1 VRELC
6 AGALLFTWNCSVI
19 DLRCSRLSGP
29 SWLMM
34 PGSRSC
40 SFLFSAVPLQTQ
52 KHPHGYPKHHR
63 CQASATRAASISI
76 QHTKHASFEL
86 HLMT

>member
-1 VRELC
+1 MRALQ
-6 AGALLFTWNCSVI
+6 GALPFTWNCSVM

-40 SFLFSAVPLQTQ
+40 NFLFSAVPLQTHR
-52 KHPHGYPKHHR
+52 HPHG
-63 CQASATRAASISI
+63 
-76 QHTKHASFEL
+76 
-86 HLMT
+86 